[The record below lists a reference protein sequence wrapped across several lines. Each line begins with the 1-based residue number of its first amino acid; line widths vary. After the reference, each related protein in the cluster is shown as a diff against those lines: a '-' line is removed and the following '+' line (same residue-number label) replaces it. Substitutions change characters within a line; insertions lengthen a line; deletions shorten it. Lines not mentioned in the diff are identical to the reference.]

1 VGEGAAGDLQP
12 PPRRDREFFKFQI
25 MRGRMHGDPTL
36 AIEPAKKREHFRET
50 FTEDQCAGDH
60 RGQDELRDR
69 IALRLLLHYG
79 LRRGGLQAVQFKHFD
94 HVRKRLTVFLKGG
107 KVRTLPIPEPGVLA
121 RPRAPH
127 PRRRGEPRPLPDDR
141 PLAQPLR
148 RSASPTKPMSAHGLH
163 KWWYRCLANAGIVP
177 EGTTSGERMHKARH
191 TAGQTVLDKTGHLK
205 AVQKLLGHESIQTTG
220 DMVDRGYDR
229 AGRWFDAVHA
239 SPPCQAYTKAQK
251 LQGNAHPDLIE
262 PVRTL
267 LSVAGLPYVI
277 ENVPGA
283 PLIDPVVLEGQ
294 MFDELRTIRPRHFE
308 TNWPLEVEFMR
319 SPRPRQVKM
328 GRRPANGEWIQVVG
342 NFSDADAGRAAMG
355 IDWMTRDELSE
366 AIPPAYT
373 EHIGRQ
379 LADYLAIKAAA

>member
-1 VGEGAAGDLQP
+1 MGEGKP
-12 PPRRDREFFKFQI
+12 
-25 MRGRMHGDPTL
+25 
-36 AIEPAKKREHFRET
+36 
-50 FTEDQCAGDH
+50 
-60 RGQDELRDR
+60 
-69 IALRLLLHYG
+69 RLLDLFCG
-79 LRRGGLQAVQFKHFD
+79 AGGCSKGYQRAGFYVVGVDIAPQPNYCGDEFEQAEAVM
-94 HVRKRLTVFLKGG
+94 FLA
-107 KVRTLPIPEPGVLA
+107 E
-121 RPRAPH
+121 
-127 PRRRGEPRPLPDDR
+127 
-141 PLAQPLR
+141 
-148 RSASPTKPMSAHGLH
+148 
-163 KWWYRCLANAGIVP
+163 
-177 EGTTSGERMHKARH
+177 
-191 TAGQTVLDKTGHLK
+191 
-205 AVQKLLGHESIQTTG
+205 
-220 DMVDRGYDR
+220 MVDRGYDR